1 MQYQSTMS
9 QSEPRPRKSP
19 LSPEIDDILRR
30 TDAVFTLFIAV
41 SAGLALVIS
50 LKLIGLWIL

>member
-9 QSEPRPRKSP
+9 QSEPRPLESP
-19 LSPEIDDILRR
+19 LSPEIQDILRR

-41 SAGLALVIS
+41 CTGLALVIS